1 IEITESAMMRDP
13 ETTRLVLSDL
23 NDFGIR
29 VAIDD
34 FGTGYSAL
42 GTLRHYTVDTI
53 KLDRGFTSRVD
64 AGDGYELVMAM
75 LRIARVY
82 GADVVAEGI
91 ETSSQREI
99 LQNAGCSFGQG
110 YLFAKPME
118 GGFFGAF
125 ALTHLVQS
133 NGLR

>member
-1 IEITESAMMRDP
+1 
-13 ETTRLVLSDL
+13 VLSDL
-23 NDFGIR
+23 HALGIR

-42 GTLRHYTVDTI
+42 GTLRQYTVDTI
-53 KLDRGFTSRVD
+53 KLDRGFTSRVGTD
-64 AGDGYELVMAM
+64 DGYELIMAM

-82 GADVVAEGI
+82 GADVIAEGI
-91 ETSSQREI
+91 ETAAQREI
-99 LQNAGCSFGQG
+99 LQNAGCGFGQG

-125 ALTHLVQS
+125 ALTHLVQA
-133 NGLR
+133 NRTR